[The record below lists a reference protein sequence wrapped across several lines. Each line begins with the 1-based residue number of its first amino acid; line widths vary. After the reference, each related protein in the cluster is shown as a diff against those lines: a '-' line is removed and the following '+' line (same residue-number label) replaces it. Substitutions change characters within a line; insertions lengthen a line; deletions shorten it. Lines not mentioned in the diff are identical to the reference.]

1 MQTLHAR
8 SHHLSLTEGLH
19 LEASPSGSP
28 AGSCATH
35 RTPSVLTAPSQGIR
49 WVMNPRY
56 EYALPTGL
64 ALGQFSEVSHTR
76 CGSASESART
86 ASGSLCAAPLAPG
99 ASPHSGGKDPAQGA
113 AHALQAVRAGPG
125 HMQLLPAAAE
135 GSVNA
140 VRAGAALRR
149 TGAAAAPEDGGSSG
163 LLMLPQRVAVEAI
176 VAGGV
181 SGNVTADGTVDSDT
195 GSASRSSEQRGPHAV
210 SAASPREHAEAL
222 QRSASLRDVHTAP
235 QKSCERNHAIV
246 HNVAV
251 VV

>member
-8 SHHLSLTEGLH
+8 SNHLSLTEGLH

-35 RTPSVLTAPSQGIR
+35 RTPSVLTAPSEGIR

-64 ALGQFSEVSHTR
+64 ALGQFSEASHTH
-76 CGSASESART
+76 CGSASESAHS

-99 ASPHSGGKDPAQGA
+99 AGPLSGGNDPAQGA
-113 AHALQAVRAGPG
+113 AYPLQTVRAGRG
-125 HMQLLPAAAE
+125 HMQPLRAAAE

-140 VRAGAALRR
+140 VRAGAALRCA
-149 TGAAAAPEDGGSSG
+149 GSAAAPEDGGSSG
-163 LLMLPQRVAVEAI
+163 LLKLPEEI
-176 VAGGV
+176 MAGD
-181 SGNVTADGTVDSDT
+181 VTAHGTVDSDT
-195 GSASRSSEQRGPHAV
+195 ETALPRSSEQRGPHAV

-222 QRSASLRDVHTAP
+222 QRSASLRDIHTAT
-235 QKSCERNHAIV
+235 QHSCECNHGSIR
-246 HNVAV
+246 NVAV
-251 VV
+251 LV